1 MFVET
6 IAVTTVI
13 NLPASG
19 GRSEFVYD
27 QINPPPLI
35 SDTLVTG
42 LGNTSVSEAPEGIP
56 APGVQLRLVS
66 DAYKLTQAALLRGVD
81 FRISG

>member
-1 MFVET
+1 MEIIFKLFITSGPLRLCGSGGAAAVGKG

-19 GRSEFVYD
+19 GRREFVY

-42 LGNTSVSEAPEGIP
+42 LGEAAAADCP
-56 APGVQLRLVS
+56 AMSFVFVW
-66 DAYKLTQAALLRGVD
+66 
-81 FRISG
+81 